1 MFSPPLP
8 KSITPWK
15 FGSVPIKKGANIEAM
30 GMYLLLL
37 DEHRLYAYQDTEKLL
52 SFHIEAC

>member
-37 DEHRLYAYQDTEKLL
+37 DEHRKI
-52 SFHIEAC
+52 IEFPHRGVLTDIT